1 MFTPRFPL
9 ELLSPAKNEAV
20 ARAAID
26 AGADALYIGG
36 PAFSA
41 RAAAANDWSTVERV
55 ASYSHR
61 FGAKTYLAINTVLFD
76 SELEEARKAAW
87 SAYEAGVDALIVQD
101 MAFLE
106 MDLPPLPLHAST
118 QCDVRGPEKVR
129 FLDDAGFSQ
138 IVLARELTLEEI
150 AACRAA
156 SPRARLEFFIHG
168 ALCVSYSGQCYISA
182 ATRGRS
188 ANRGAC
194 AQLCRLPYTLT
205 DALGTVLKE
214 NAYLLSLRDNDQTD
228 NLEGLIRA
236 GVTSFKIEG
245 RLKEV
250 PHVKNITAYYRK
262 KLDAILEKY
271 GWEKASFGHSEFT
284 FEPNTEKTFH
294 RGKTDVFVNGRPET
308 EAELRTPKSIGEF
321 AGTVLRIDYVRRAI
335 EVKAAPRI
343 VFGNGDG
350 LAYFNAAGEFK
361 GLRINRAEKKGD
373 TFLLYPFEAEATY
386 LELKAGFKLYRNNDY
401 AFHKVLENENSAKRR
416 IPIKALLAVSEN
428 ALTLKVTGATKEATA
443 SVAAELPAA
452 KTPEKTREAV
462 KKSLEKTGDT
472 PFTLCSFDISGKA
485 DRYIAP
491 SLLNG
496 LRREA
501 LQNLEDK
508 VSERE
513 ALPRLEEKDGASAK
527 GFASDYR
534 ANVCNRLA
542 KAFWAKH
549 GLTIT
554 EAGFEVNP
562 TAVGRELMRSRY
574 CIRNEIGLCPRA
586 LKGRPEAK
594 EAFKRENFGH
604 LKPEPFTLTD
614 AKGFVYTVR
623 FDCRACEMTLE
634 LEKKP
639 AV

>member
-41 RAAAANDWSTVERV
+41 RAAAANDWSVIERV
-55 ASYSHR
+55 AAYSQR

-76 SELEEARKAAW
+76 SELEDARKAAW
-87 SAYEAGVDALIVQD
+87 RAYEAGVDALIVQD

-106 MDLPPLPLHAST
+106 MDLPPIELHAST
-118 QCDVRGPEKVR
+118 QCDVRSSEKVR
-129 FLDDAGFSQ
+129 FLDSVGFSQ

-150 AACRAA
+150 RACREA

-168 ALCVSYSGQCYISA
+168 ALCVSYSGQCYLSA

-205 DALGTVLKE
+205 DAAGNVLKE
-214 NAYLLSLRDNDQTD
+214 NAYLLSLRDNDQTN
-228 NLEGLIRA
+228 NLEALIRA
-236 GVTSFKIEG
+236 GITSFKIEG

-250 PHVKNITAYYRK
+250 PHVKNVTSYYRK
-262 KLDAILEKY
+262 KLDAIIEKY
-271 GWEKASFGHSEFT
+271 GWEKASFGRSEFT
-284 FEPNTEKTFH
+284 FEPNPEKTFH
-294 RGKTDVFVNGRPET
+294 RGKTEVFVNGRPET
-308 EAELRTPKSIGEF
+308 EAELRTPKSVGEF

-335 EVKAAPRI
+335 EVKAAPGI
-343 VFGNGDG
+343 TFGNGDG
-350 LAYFNAAGEFK
+350 LAYFNAANDFK

-373 TFLLYPFEAEATY
+373 NFLLYPFEAEATY
-386 LELKAGFKLYRNNDY
+386 LELKAGFKLYRNSDH
-401 AFHKVLENENSAKRR
+401 AFQKVLENENSAKRR
-416 IPIKALLAVSEN
+416 IPIRALLNISEN
-428 ALTLKVTGATKEATA
+428 ALTLKVAGAKKETFATKTG
-443 SVAAELPAA
+443 ELPVA

-472 PFTLCSFDISGKA
+472 PFTLEAFEISGKT

-491 SLLNG
+491 SLLNA

-501 LQNLEDK
+501 LEELEVK
-508 VSERE
+508 ISKQG
-513 ALPRLEEKDGASAK
+513 LSPRLEEAAGACAK

-534 ANVCNRLA
+534 ANVCNLLA

-586 LKGRPEAK
+586 LKGKPEAK

-614 AKGFVYTVR
+614 TKGFVYTAR
-623 FDCRACEMTLE
+623 FDCKACEMTLE

-639 AV
+639 TS